1 MAPKHRNALLIFGAL
16 AVGFFLLVADELSA
30 WLHRIPTTNAP
41 LNAASDNL
49 GTSAARQQ
57 LRDGRVPLSS
67 ERSIPIE
74 GAEQAIVVP
83 DQAAG
88 RESAERANKDESVA
102 DSGRQSIDHTAA
114 DAPANESLLADAGAR
129 EPAPTLDGA
138 RQTLVSLTELGAELA
153 PALYAT
159 LAQARTMLGELSE
172 PCRTA
177 RDAAGQAALS
187 LLASLPGVSREV
199 PDQGSPHSGRN
210 EQASTSGSQPDKA
223 ETAKDETQPLGRE
236 AVEGAERSLVVTMLR
251 AAVDQRLDANGEG
264 LDRQPEER
272 ENVDEVRQ
280 SAEREGGNEIR
291 QLAEREGVDE
301 VQQSAER
308 EGGNEIRQLA
318 EREGVDEIRQPAER
332 EGGDEIRQS
341 AERESVG
348 GLSERSVAAVDHN
361 RPEVVHDADD
371 DQPPQIEKRATDEA
385 PVAVERAVVK
395 SRVDGS
401 KARTH
406 GKVQRKPH
414 NRELTASVR
423 ARASATKQV
432 KRLAA
437 ARSRHVRFV
446 ERPPRPNEVF
456 MFDDEWD

>member
-1 MAPKHRNALLIFGAL
+1 MAPKHRNALLIFGAF
-16 AVGFFLLVADELSA
+16 AVGIFLLVADDLSA
-30 WLHRIPTTNAP
+30 WLHRIPTTNTP
-41 LNAASDNL
+41 LKAAADNL
-49 GTSAARQQ
+49 GASAARQQ
-57 LRDGRVPLSS
+57 LHDGRVPLSP

-88 RESAERANKDESVA
+88 RESAERANQDESVA
-102 DSGRQSIDHTAA
+102 DSRRQSIDHPAA

-129 EPAPTLDGA
+129 EPAPMLDGA
-138 RQTLVSLTELGAELA
+138 RQTLISLTELGAELA
-153 PALYAT
+153 PALDAT
-159 LAQARTMLGELSE
+159 LAQAQTMLGELSE
-172 PCRTA
+172 RGRAA
-177 RDAAGQAALS
+177 RDAAGQGALS

-199 PDQGSPHSGRN
+199 SDQGSPRSGRN
-210 EQASTSGSQPDKA
+210 EQASTSGSQLDKA

-236 AVEGAERSLVVTMLR
+236 AVEGAERSLVITMLR
-251 AAVDQRLDANGEG
+251 AAVDQKLDASGER

-272 ENVDEVRQ
+272 E
-280 SAEREGGNEIR
+280 SADEIR
-291 QLAEREGVDE
+291 QPAEREGVDE
-301 VQQSAER
+301 VRQPVER
-308 EGGNEIRQLA
+308 EGGDEIRQSA
-318 EREGVDEIRQPAER
+318 EREGVDEVRQSAER

-348 GLSERSVAAVDHN
+348 GSSERSVAAVDHV
-361 RPEVVHDADD
+361 RPEVAHDAAD
-371 DQPPQIEKRATDEA
+371 DQPPQVEKRAADEA
-385 PVAVERAVVK
+385 PVAVERAIVK

-414 NRELTASVR
+414 NREFTASVR